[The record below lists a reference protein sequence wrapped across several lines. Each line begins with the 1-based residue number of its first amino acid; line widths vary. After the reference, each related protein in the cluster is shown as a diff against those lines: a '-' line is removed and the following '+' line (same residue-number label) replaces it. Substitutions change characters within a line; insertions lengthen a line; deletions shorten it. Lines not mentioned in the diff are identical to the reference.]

1 MSNYTNKHYLHT
13 KNSPNFWL
21 NELCIFDFY
30 ITNISIY
37 F

>member
-30 ITNISIY
+30 NTNISIY